1 MLAIDSFVI
10 KNYNKSIHF
19 GILGGFNVTDNFK
32 KKCAI
37 IVITNIM
44 CVICSIPVVTA
55 GASLCAL
62 YSVMFRLAKN
72 DLNFNI
78 FSEFIVCFRKKL
90 KGSIIPWVSI
100 AFVYVIMVWDII
112 LCHRL
117 DNKISYLRFPVY
129 ILLII
134 LISFASYLFPLMS
147 RSNLGF
153 KKLALN
159 SFFFIMRRPIKTV
172 FIILLHLIQLY
183 AFIVDPVLRIV
194 LIVFNLLVG
203 LSLFS
208 YVTAILIQSE
218 IDALTISNDKS
229 K

>member
-78 FSEFIVCFRKKL
+78 LKL
-90 KGSIIPWVSI
+90 
-100 AFVYVIMVWDII
+100 
-112 LCHRL
+112 
-117 DNKISYLRFPVY
+117 
-129 ILLII
+129 
-134 LISFASYLFPLMS
+134 LFYQKE
-147 RSNLGF
+147 R
-153 KKLALN
+153 
-159 SFFFIMRRPIKTV
+159 
-172 FIILLHLIQLY
+172 
-183 AFIVDPVLRIV
+183 D
-194 LIVFNLLVG
+194 
-203 LSLFS
+203 
-208 YVTAILIQSE
+208 
-218 IDALTISNDKS
+218 
-229 K
+229 